1 MRLTRAPLTSVRRAL
16 RRIRFFACGVLSIF
30 VLEFRYLKRRTHAEY
45 PLKERPL
52 TVPKRFVNLILPHYR
67 WHFGQ

>member
-1 MRLTRAPLTSVRRAL
+1 L
-16 RRIRFFACGVLSIF
+16 RRIRFFACGVLAIF
-30 VLEFRYLKRRTHAEY
+30 VLEFQYLKRRAHAVR

-52 TVPKRFVNLILPHYR
+52 TLPKRFVNLIMPPYR